1 MAHIDNQTRTLEEET
16 AAEAREN
23 EQVEDED
30 EAAAEAAR
38 VNEAR
43 PNERSETHEA
53 SDPHESDGRDDKPA
67 AAGTVLVR
75 EFEHDLG

>member
-38 VNEAR
+38 VNEALR
-43 PNERSETHEA
+43 NLGAPDLRSGLDAQRATI
-53 SDPHESDGRDDKPA
+53 
-67 AAGTVLVR
+67 AGL
-75 EFEHDLG
+75 LGTG